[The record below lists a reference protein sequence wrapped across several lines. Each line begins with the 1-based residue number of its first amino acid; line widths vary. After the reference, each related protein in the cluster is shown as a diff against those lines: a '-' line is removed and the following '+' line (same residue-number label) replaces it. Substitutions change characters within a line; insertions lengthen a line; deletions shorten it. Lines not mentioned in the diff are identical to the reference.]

1 MLTKTSNS
9 RRSYFSVYQT
19 TFAKLA
25 FCFKPSSAD
34 IIFPRGEFQSLLHRI
49 TLQVVIFRSNMT
61 SRLMRHAI
69 REPSETDLAEM
80 SVRTILSQ
88 SHLAPFPQRISPIF
102 WGWDHALESVLQ
114 DHKNSSFLPRNFVK
128 HEKAFVST
136 ARFTNS
142 CG

>member
-1 MLTKTSNS
+1 
-9 RRSYFSVYQT
+9 
-19 TFAKLA
+19 
-25 FCFKPSSAD
+25 
-34 IIFPRGEFQSLLHRI
+34 
-49 TLQVVIFRSNMT
+49 MT

-102 WGWDHALESVLQ
+102 WGWDHALESVL
-114 DHKNSSFLPRNFVK
+114 NFSLFSQFFFILYDEVIK
-128 HEKAFVST
+128 HQKAPVST

-142 CG
+142 CGQLQVLQFDIIRNSLY